1 MLKKYSDCADEITMG
16 SHDPDSQGGSD
27 KVMSAPAKCPRA
39 AVAGVSGLAQ
49 VTRVVA
55 DAPWNQGEDR
65 QEGPQ

>member
-1 MLKKYSDCADEITMG
+1 MG

-55 DAPWNQGEDR
+55 DAPWSQGEDR